1 MPSIRSRFQ
10 SPLPPKPWLDWTVEI
25 RSVGICGSSPMK
37 GLDVFLDQPRDREL
51 FDLAPKEVSKNEAI
65 ED

>member
-1 MPSIRSRFQ
+1 MIPGKHQDFV
-10 SPLPPKPWLDWTVEI
+10 PLLLGP
-25 RSVGICGSSPMK
+25 R
-37 GLDVFLDQPRDREL
+37 LDVFLDRPRDREL

>member
-1 MPSIRSRFQ
+1 
-10 SPLPPKPWLDWTVEI
+10 
-25 RSVGICGSSPMK
+25 MK

-51 FDLAPKEVSKNEAI
+51 FDLAPKEVSKNKAI